1 MFALSYYF
9 EELPLVSR
17 ELNGATIHAGLVDGV
32 VEVQYD
38 HLGNWTLHEVQL
50 SFTQR
55 QRFSPAIDAGYHE
68 VFGAQLTFVHVALVK
83 WLHTAIDELVSEALR
98 EEATTSASTRALYAE
113 D

>member
-1 MFALSYYF
+1 MFALSYHF
-9 EELPLVSR
+9 EELPLISR
-17 ELNGATIHAGLVDGV
+17 ELNGATIHTGLVDGV

-55 QRFSPAIDAGYHE
+55 PALDAGFHQ
-68 VFGAQLTFVHVALVK
+68 VFGAQLTLVHVALVK
-83 WLHTAIDELVSEALR
+83 WLHTEIDELVSEALD
-98 EEATTSASTRALYAE
+98 ELAPAFAIGSSYYA